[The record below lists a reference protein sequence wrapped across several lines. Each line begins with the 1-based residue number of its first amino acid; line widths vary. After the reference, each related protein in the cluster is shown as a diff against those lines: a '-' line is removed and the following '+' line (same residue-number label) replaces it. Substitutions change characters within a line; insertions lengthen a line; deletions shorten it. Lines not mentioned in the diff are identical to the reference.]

1 MKRDGKT
8 AKEILLIGS
17 GFQAYIDNLFWFLRL
32 PFSSSKQA
40 YAMLA
45 KKEMTDDNWIIKLAE
60 IADEHLIE
68 RAAQDL
74 SDGWK
79 AWLAKNM
86 LGKDCAK
93 AACTAVP
100 AAGPALMVHEDE

>member
-1 MKRDGKT
+1 M
-8 AKEILLIGS
+8 IGS
-17 GFQAYIDNLFWFLRL
+17 GFQAYVDNLFWFL
-32 PFSSSKQA
+32 PFSSTKQA
-40 YAMLA
+40 YDMLV
-45 KKEMTDDNWIIKLAE
+45 KKEMTDDNWIIKRAE

-68 RAAQDL
+68 RAPQDL

-93 AACTAVP
+93 AARTAVP
-100 AAGPALMVHEDE
+100 AAGPALMVCEDE

>member
-1 MKRDGKT
+1 LKRDGKT

-17 GFQAYIDNLFWFLRL
+17 GFQAYVDNLFWFL
-32 PFSSSKQA
+32 PFSSTKQA
-40 YAMLA
+40 YDMLV
-45 KKEMTDDNWIIKLAE
+45 KKEMTDDNWIIKRAE

-68 RAAQDL
+68 RAPQDL

-93 AACTAVP
+93 AARTAVP
-100 AAGPALMVHEDE
+100 AAGPVSMVREDE

>member
-1 MKRDGKT
+1 M
-8 AKEILLIGS
+8 IGS
-17 GFQAYIDNLFWFLRL
+17 GFQAYIDNLFWFL

-40 YAMLA
+40 YDMLA
-45 KKEMTDDNWIIKLAE
+45 KKEMTDDNWIIKCAE

-68 RAAQDL
+68 RAPQDF

-86 LGKDCAK
+86 LGKDCAE
-93 AACTAVP
+93 AARTAVP
-100 AAGPALMVHEDE
+100 AAGPASMVREDE